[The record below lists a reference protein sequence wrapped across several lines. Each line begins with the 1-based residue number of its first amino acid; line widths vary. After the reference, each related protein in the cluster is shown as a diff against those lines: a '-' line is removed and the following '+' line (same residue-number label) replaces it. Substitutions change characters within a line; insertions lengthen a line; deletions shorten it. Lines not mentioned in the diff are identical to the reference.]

1 MTKEDFAKS
10 YEEMMAIYGK
20 KDQTHF
26 DVWYRLFGNLDAHDF
41 AEQVGKVMI
50 EHQSQFWPTPGQFDL
65 IVNGP
70 WTQDRIDR
78 EWAKNDTTYSDL
90 RRRIDGAS

>member
-1 MTKEDFAKS
+1 MTKDEFKS
-10 YEEMMAIYGK
+10 CYGDMMVQYGK
-20 KDQTHF
+20 KEKRHF
-26 DVWYRLFGNLDAHDF
+26 DVWFRLFSGLA
-41 AEQVGKVMI
+41 AEEFQAQVDKVLI
-50 EHQSQFWPTPGQFDL
+50 QHQSKFWPTPGEFDL

-90 RRRIDGAS
+90 RRWIDGAS